1 MEEKQNYN
9 SKQVAQICMAFL
21 NAYGQNYFDA
31 NEMNKFLRFVPR
43 NVKNEI
49 SNLRILT
56 ENIKDLRDA
65 HEKIDY
71 KNLDDFK
78 EFLAEYYCY

>member
-9 SKQVAQICMAFL
+9 SKQVA
-21 NAYGQNYFDA
+21 QNYFDA